1 MIVMRAPIL
10 AAALAAGMLGFAVQ
24 ALAEA
29 PVQLKP
35 SPEIAPK
42 IAAFP
47 RLVAAPDDKA
57 SQRINQA
64 LDKRDASARQMR
76 KDCLANVDKPS
87 DADYERV
94 IWVTMRGPR
103 YLGFLAS
110 DNADCG
116 GAYPSTSQM
125 ALVYDLASGAP
136 VNWQRLL
143 PKAMVQGTSTDTV
156 VDGTVVGFVTSKT
169 LQNLWLKAEAAA
181 ANPIDPDC
189 KDAVSD
195 PKLMLSLYPDAKAG
209 GLAVQPGDF
218 AHVIAACADTIVI
231 PTATLRPL
239 GVDTAL
245 LDAIDAAHTGGFFDK
260 DLP

>member
-1 MIVMRAPIL
+1 VIPARAVVVTALIVGILSFTSQAP
-10 AAALAAGMLGFAVQ
+10 AAD
-24 ALAEA
+24 A
-29 PVQLKP
+29 PQLKP
-35 SPEIAPK
+35 SPDIAPK

-47 RLVAAPDDKA
+47 RLVAAPDNKA

-64 LDKRDASARQMR
+64 LDKRDASARQMQ
-76 KDCLANVDKPS
+76 KDCLANVDKQS
-87 DADYERV
+87 DADYERT

-116 GAYPSTSQM
+116 GAHPDTSQM

-143 PKAMVQGTSTDTV
+143 PKAMVQGTSTDTA
-156 VDGTVVGFVTSKT
+156 VDGTVAGFVASKT
-169 LQNLWLKAEAAA
+169 LQSLWLKAEAAV
-181 ANPIDPDC
+181 NPIDPDC
-189 KDAVSD
+189 EDAVTD
-195 PKLMLSLYPDAKAG
+195 PKLTLSLYPNAKAG

-218 AHVIAACADTIVI
+218 AHVIAACADTNVI

-239 GVDTAL
+239 GVDAGL
-245 LDAIDAAHTGGFFDK
+245 LDAIDAAHAGGFFDK

>member
-1 MIVMRAPIL
+1 MRVSHV
-10 AAALAAGMLGFAVQ
+10 AAAFVAGMLGFAGQVP
-24 ALAEA
+24 AAEA

-35 SPEIAPK
+35 SPEIAK
-42 IAAFP
+42 GIAAFP

-64 LDKRDASARQMR
+64 LDKRDASARKMQ
-76 KDCLANVDKPS
+76 KDCLANVAKPS

-94 IWVTMRGPR
+94 IWVTMRGPF
-103 YLGFLAS
+103 YLSFLAS

-116 GAYPSTSQM
+116 GAHPSTSQM

-136 VNWQRLL
+136 VNWQKLL
-143 PKAMVQGTSTDTV
+143 PKAMVQATSTDTV

-169 LQNLWLKAEAAA
+169 LQSLWLKAEAA

-189 KDAVSD
+189 KDAVND
-195 PKLMLSLYPDAKAG
+195 PKLTLSLYPDAKAG

-218 AHVIAACADTIVI
+218 VHVIAACADTNVI
-231 PTATLRPL
+231 PTAILRPL
-239 GVDTAL
+239 GVDAAL
-245 LDAIDAAHTGGFFDK
+245 LDAIDAAHAGGFFDK
-260 DLP
+260 DLPEN